1 MANVLEPDVE
11 HPGPPTDADEG
22 DDDDGEAVGPWWGSP
37 WRLVVLG
44 LAVMFL
50 GAAIGYAITTSK
62 SSGPGN
68 GSVDAGFLQDMRWHH
83 DQAVRMS
90 LTMLDKPETAQDA
103 GVRSLAAD
111 ILLSQQF
118 EGGVMAGQLRTWGL
132 PEANESGTGM
142 AWMGMPVPIDRMPG
156 MASDDDL
163 TSLQQLTGKDADA
176 LFLELMIAH
185 HSGGLHMASDAST
198 RASTKAVRDLA
209 ASMLKAQE
217 YEIGELHAAQQRLG
231 LPVT

>member
-11 HPGPPTDADEG
+11 HPGPPTEADEDAG
-22 DDDDGEAVGPWWGSP
+22 DDGEAVGPWWGSP

-50 GAAIGYAITTSK
+50 GAAIGYAITSSK

-90 LTMLDKPETAQDA
+90 LTMLDKPESGQDA
-103 GVRSLAAD
+103 GVRGLAAD

-118 EGGVMAGQLRTWGL
+118 EGGVMAGQLRTVG
-132 PEANESGTGM
+132 PPRGQRERHGHGVDGHAR
-142 AWMGMPVPIDRMPG
+142 PHRP
-156 MASDDDL
+156 
-163 TSLQQLTGKDADA
+163 DARHGQRRRPHPPA
-176 LFLELMIAH
+176 AAH
-185 HSGGLHMASDAST
+185 
-198 RASTKAVRDLA
+198 R
-209 ASMLKAQE
+209 
-217 YEIGELHAAQQRLG
+217 
-231 LPVT
+231 P